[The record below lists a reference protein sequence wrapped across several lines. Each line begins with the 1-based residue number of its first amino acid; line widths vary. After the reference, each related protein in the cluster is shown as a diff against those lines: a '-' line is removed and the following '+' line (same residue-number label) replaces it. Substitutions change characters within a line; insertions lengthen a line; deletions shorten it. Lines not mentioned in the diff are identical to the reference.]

1 MKDEIKMEKDTN
13 KQAYQ
18 ETKLIKN
25 NFEKNNIEMEKEF
38 WKSVKECLIAGDRK
52 SVIEAI
58 NFVNNNKEEFTRKR
72 NI

>member
-1 MKDEIKMEKDTN
+1 MEKDTN

-25 NFEKNNIEMEKEF
+25 NFKKNNIGMEKEF
-38 WKSVKECLIAGDRK
+38 WKSVKECLIAGDRT

-58 NFVNNNKEEFTRKR
+58 NFINNNKEEFTRKR

>member
-1 MKDEIKMEKDTN
+1 MEKDTN

-25 NFEKNNIEMEKEF
+25 NFEKSNIEMEKEF

-58 NFVNNNKEEFTRKR
+58 NFVNTTKKNLQEK
-72 NI
+72 

>member
-1 MKDEIKMEKDTN
+1 MEKDTN

-25 NFEKNNIEMEKEF
+25 NFEKSNIEMEKEF

-52 SVIEAI
+52 SVIESI

>member
-1 MKDEIKMEKDTN
+1 MEKDTN

-25 NFEKNNIEMEKEF
+25 NFEKSNIEMEKEF
-38 WKSVKECLIAGDRK
+38 WKSVKECLKAGDRK

-72 NI
+72 NK

>member
-1 MKDEIKMEKDTN
+1 MEKDTN

-25 NFEKNNIEMEKEF
+25 NFEKSNIEMEKEF

-52 SVIEAI
+52 SVIETI

-72 NI
+72 I